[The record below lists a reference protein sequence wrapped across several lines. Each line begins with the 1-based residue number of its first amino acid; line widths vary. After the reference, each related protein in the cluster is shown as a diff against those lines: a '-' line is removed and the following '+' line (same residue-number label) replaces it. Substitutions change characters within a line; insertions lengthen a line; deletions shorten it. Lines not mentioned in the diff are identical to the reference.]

1 MGGPDGFRTDCAAR
15 CDARGKGGARWGSW
29 GAALVGYE
37 SRAGEHARV
46 PPARPDESSHDAT
59 SSHTLCTFIESSM
72 LSSPVDI
79 SRRALVAGGLAM
91 ASVSPAWPVTG
102 ALPSASSLP
111 PLGLGSCCD
120 DYEQSFEMVLGAL
133 RTGFRLIDT
142 AAHYESEAAVGAA
155 LVEARRRGILADDE
169 HARTVTKIWFD
180 DMGYESAL
188 ASAKRSMRQLQAER
202 LDVLLI
208 HFPGPIDAVQS
219 PASNRKLRAET
230 WRACEALLRD
240 GLVRRVGVSNWT
252 ARHLRET
259 LASCVTPPQVL
270 QTELH
275 PRLPQ
280 LDLVDF
286 ARECGVDTIMAHCPL
301 AHGSPALLRSPTL
314 LNMFQFSSFY
324 PL

>member
-1 MGGPDGFRTDCAAR
+1 
-15 CDARGKGGARWGSW
+15 
-29 GAALVGYE
+29 
-37 SRAGEHARV
+37 
-46 PPARPDESSHDAT
+46 
-59 SSHTLCTFIESSM
+59 M
-72 LSSPVDI
+72 LSTPADF

-91 ASVSPAWPVTG
+91 ASLSPAWPVTG
-102 ALPSASSLP
+102 APPPASSLP

-120 DYEQSFEMVLGAL
+120 DYDQSYDMVLGGL

-155 LVEARRRGILADDE
+155 LVEARRRGLLTDDDQ
-169 HARTVTKIWFD
+169 ARTVTKIWFD

-188 ASAKRSMRQLQAER
+188 ASAKRSMKQLQTEQ

-208 HFPGPIDAVQS
+208 HFPGSIDAVQS
-219 PASNRKLRAET
+219 PSRNRKLRADT
-230 WRACEALLRD
+230 WRACEALLKD
-240 GLVRRVGVSNWT
+240 GMVRKVGVSNWN

-280 LDLVDF
+280 VELVDF
-286 ARECGVDTIMAHCPL
+286 ARESGVETIMAHCPL

-314 LNMFQFSSFY
+314 VRLAEARGDGTTPAMLCLRWSLDRGLLPVPKASSAARLAENWRALRMP
-324 PL
+324 PLSASERAAVDSLEAEDGRVSFDPKLIA